1 MNPAVVETVGTL
13 AAVLGTVC
21 WLPQSIKTI
30 RTKNTKDLIFVVK
43 YFAARNCTFV
53 ACLWNCPWRLALN
66 CRKHNFKHL
75 GFHHCFYEI
84 ALRIIP

>member
-30 RTKNTKDLIFVVK
+30 RTKNTKDLS
-43 YFAARNCTFV
+43 
-53 ACLWNCPWRLALN
+53 LWSNILLLATVL
-66 CRKHNFKHL
+66 L
-75 GFHHCFYEI
+75 WLAYGI
-84 ALRIIP
+84 ALGAWPLIAANTISSILVSIIVFMKLRYG